1 MATQSKAAKA
11 KSEDPSGRKPA
22 GKAKAASPA
31 ASPADESGGAA
42 LKLAT
47 LINGA
52 AERTGTKKA
61 AARPLV
67 EAVLAL
73 IGESLDR
80 GESLILPPLGRI
92 RVGRV
97 KDGPKA
103 TMLTLKLKR
112 MGKPG
117 AGAAAPLAEDG
128 EPD

>member
-1 MATQSKAAKA
+1 MAIQAKSAKA
-11 KSEDPSGRKPA
+11 KPEGPSGRKPA
-22 GKAKAASPA
+22 RKAKAADPA
-31 ASPADESGGAA
+31 ASPPAESGGAA

-67 EAVLAL
+67 EAVLTL

-80 GESLILPPLGRI
+80 GENLILPPLGRI

-97 KDGPKA
+97 KEGAKA
-103 TMLTLKLKR
+103 RMLTLKLKR
-112 MGKPG
+112 MGTSG
-117 AGAAAPLAEDG
+117 AGAAAPLAQGDEAD
-128 EPD
+128 